1 MNRNSEG
8 VENTS
13 GIPKERGVKE
23 SGIPNAWGGGWS
35 ILEFPNAWGGGK
47 ISMPPVVG
55 VRIFSGATHF
65 QVLSWGYGGGGYR
78 VVCCLSLKTL
88 TPFQT

>member
-1 MNRNSEG
+1 MCGG
-8 VENTS
+8 VEHF
-13 GIPKERGVKE
+13 GISECMG
-23 SGIPNAWGGGWS
+23 
-35 ILEFPNAWGGGK
+35 GGGK

>member
-23 SGIPNAWGGGWS
+23 SGIPNAWGGVEHFGIS
-35 ILEFPNAWGGGK
+35 ECMGGGK

-55 VRIFSGATHF
+55 VWIFSGATHF
-65 QVLSWGYGGGGYR
+65 QVPSWGYGGGGTGW
-78 VVCCLSLKTL
+78 CAALALKL
-88 TPFQT
+88 